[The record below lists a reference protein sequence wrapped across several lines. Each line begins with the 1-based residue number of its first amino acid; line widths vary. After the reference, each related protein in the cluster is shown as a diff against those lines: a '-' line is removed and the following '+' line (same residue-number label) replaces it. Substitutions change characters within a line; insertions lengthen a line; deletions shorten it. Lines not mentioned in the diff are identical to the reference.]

1 MPELRIQFKAL
12 VSAGIM
18 ESWRQGRAQAMKLL
32 VVEDDV
38 MLRTALLRLFGQWGY
53 GAEGAATAGEAMAW
67 LEREMFDLVVL
78 DVGLPDRDGF
88 GLCRQLRSRPGHQPL
103 VMMLTARDGRREK
116 VRGLEGGADDDVV
129 KPFDP
134 EVLRARLRSLLR
146 RAHLPLRQELAWG
159 PLRLAAGQTTLRV
172 DGATVEL
179 TRKEALLLEL
189 LLRAG
194 GESLSK
200 GELLHGCGDGRREVG
215 DDALR
220 AHMRNLRQKLTL
232 AGCDPNLIETV
243 HGIGYRLHPAAA
255 S

>member
-1 MPELRIQFKAL
+1 MSGSQ
-12 VSAGIM
+12 
-18 ESWRQGRAQAMKLL
+18 QGTPQAMKLL
-32 VVEDDV
+32 VVEDDGL
-38 MLRTALLRLFGQWGY
+38 LRRALLRLFGQWGY
-53 GAEGAATAGEAMAW
+53 GAEGAETAGEALAW
-67 LEREMFDLVVL
+67 LEREVFDLVVL

-88 GLCRQLRSRPGHQPL
+88 DLCRQLRRRPGHQPL
-103 VMMLTARDGRREK
+103 VLMLTARDGRQEK
-116 VRGLEGGADDDVV
+116 VRGLEDGADDYVV

-159 PLRLAAGQTTLRV
+159 PLRLPAGQTTLRV
-172 DGATVEL
+172 EGATVEL

-194 GESLSK
+194 GASLSK

-243 HGIGYRLHPAAA
+243 YGVGYRLHPAP
-255 S
+255 SS